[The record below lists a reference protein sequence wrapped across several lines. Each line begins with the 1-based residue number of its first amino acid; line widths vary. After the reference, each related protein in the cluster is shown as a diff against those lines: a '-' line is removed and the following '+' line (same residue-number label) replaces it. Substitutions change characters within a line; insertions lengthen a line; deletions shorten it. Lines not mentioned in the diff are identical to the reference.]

1 MMQKLR
7 DKYPTLLLLVPPF
20 IPAVVTVAVKV
31 APVTGLQLNPHAGL
45 GLGLLVVLA
54 MSMFAAVLV
63 ELFAVPVAI
72 WALAHNPAM
81 RTGGNLGALAIGVI
95 GTMACGFWLLS

>member
-1 MMQKLR
+1 MNRGMNGTSASNK
-7 DKYPTLLLLVPPF
+7 
-20 IPAVVTVAVKV
+20 ASA
-31 APVTGLQLNPHAGL
+31 APITGLQLNPHAGL

-63 ELFAVPVAI
+63 ELFVVPVAI
-72 WALAHNPAM
+72 WALAHHPAI